1 MKITAAVAR
10 EPAGAL
16 SIETLELDAPRPD
29 EVLVRI
35 VATGLCHTD
44 IAVRDQH
51 IPTPLPLVLGHE
63 GAGVIAA
70 VGSQVTGLAPGD
82 HVILGFAACRE
93 CSPCLGGEP
102 NYCAHFMPLNFGGAR
117 MDGSKALHD
126 AHGDIGSHF
135 FGQSSFASHAVVQAH
150 NVIKV
155 SKDVPIELLGPL
167 GCGLMTGAGT
177 VLSTLALRAGQSIL
191 VSAGGP
197 VGLAGV
203 MAAKS
208 VGAATIILADPLASR
223 RAMAAEL
230 GATHVIDP
238 GRAPVDEQV
247 RAILPGG
254 VDRVLDSSGIV
265 PAIEAAARALASRG
279 RLAMVGVPKSFDAT
293 VSLSI
298 IQMMSTGL
306 SVHGVTEG
314 DVDPRDIIPRLI
326 EMYQA
331 GTFPF
336 DRLITTYPIA
346 DINLAIS
353 DQHAGRCI
361 KAVLLQ

>member
-16 SIETLELDAPRPD
+16 SIETLELDAPRHD

-44 IAVRDQH
+44 IAVRDQN

-63 GAGVIAA
+63 GSGVIEA
-70 VGSQVTGLAPGD
+70 VGSHVTDLAPGD
-82 HVILGFAACRE
+82 HVILGFAACRQ

-102 NYCAHFMPLNFGGAR
+102 NYCAHFMSLNFGGAR
-117 MDGSKALHD
+117 LDGSKALHD
-126 AHGDIGSHF
+126 ENGDVGSHF
-135 FGQSSFASHAVVQAH
+135 FGQSSFASHAVVQAR

-155 SKDVPIELLGPL
+155 GKDAPLELLGPL

-177 VLSTLALRAGQSIL
+177 VLNTLALQAGHSIL
-191 VSAGGP
+191 VSAAGP
-197 VGLAGV
+197 VGMAGV

-208 VGAATIILADPLASR
+208 VGATTIIVSDPLESR
-223 RAMAAEL
+223 RAMAIEL

-238 GRAPVDEQV
+238 SKGAVDEQV
-247 RAILPGG
+247 RAIVPGG

-265 PAIEAAARALASRG
+265 TAIEAAVRALGSRG

-293 VSLSI
+293 VSVPILPMLSMG
-298 IQMMSTGL
+298 Q

-314 DVDPRDIIPRLI
+314 DADPRDIIPQLI
-326 EMYQA
+326 AMHAA

-336 DRLITTYPIA
+336 DRLIMTYPMA
-346 DINLAIS
+346 DINRAID